1 MCCLLLCRHNESHLQ
16 KSRKSKE
23 CHALSE
29 TDVCIKCQETEK
41 KVSTKYLLDN
51 GIDFVL
57 SNKFCQDPLE
67 ARFGMYRGLGQV
79 SENPNLYTFGYQEN
93 KIRLQRSLA
102 MTLQSKGNIGRRK
115 RANDSV
121 QISNCPLKKE
131 AIGCHTL
138 ACDYTKMNRSS
149 L

>member
-1 MCCLLLCRHNESHLQ
+1 MRARPGNFTATDRAKVFLSHQTYKGLIMTII
-16 KSRKSKE
+16 SFKE
-23 CHALSE
+23 A
-29 TDVCIKCQETEK
+29 
-41 KVSTKYLLDN
+41 TKYLLDN

-102 MTLQSKGNIGRRK
+102 MTLQPKGNIERRK
-115 RANDSV
+115 RAND
-121 QISNCPLKKE
+121 CPNKQQSLEKK
-131 AIGCHTL
+131 
-138 ACDYTKMNRSS
+138 RP
-149 L
+149 

>member
-1 MCCLLLCRHNESHLQ
+1 MRARPGNFTATDRAKEFLSHRTYKGLIMTII
-16 KSRKSKE
+16 SFKE
-23 CHALSE
+23 A
-29 TDVCIKCQETEK
+29 
-41 KVSTKYLLDN
+41 TKYLLDN
-51 GIDFVL
+51 GIDFAL

-67 ARFGMYRGLGQV
+67 ARFGRYRGLGQR

-102 MTLQSKGNIGRRK
+102 MTLQPKGNTERRK

-138 ACDYTKMNRSS
+138 ACDHTKMNRSS